1 MYNGF
6 MYPTRDETKKL
17 RERSLID
24 QFISICPDFSGWS
37 FESFSENPDAIY
49 KKGINRLGFDSVII
63 SDDQASVQCVYSP
76 ELCQISLPTNLPH
89 NQRLD
94 EIETFFA
101 NKLLSH
107 LRQYSLPTVLV
118 FTLVDTTSTSF
129 ADLANIAKAFKL
141 PKIKSLNIE
150 AYYLCD
156 EKQYVRIASS

>member
-1 MYNGF
+1 MKNLD
-6 MYPTRDETKKL
+6 PVKKN
-17 RERSLID
+17 REKQLID
-24 QFISICPDFSGWS
+24 RFIKICPHYSGWE
-37 FESFSENPDAIY
+37 FEEFSENPDTIY
-49 KKGINRLGFDSVII
+49 RKDQNQLGFDSVII

-89 NQRLD
+89 DQRLS

-101 NKLLSH
+101 NKLFSH

-141 PKIKSLNIE
+141 PKLESMNIVS
-150 AYYLCD
+150 YYLCD
-156 EKQYVRIASS
+156 ETQYVRIASS